1 MDYGLL
7 QGLGEGLQA
16 GVGAYGAAEERK
28 MRQRQL
34 DEENRRKADEREFQ
48 MAQSGLMKN
57 ETGGYEKTLEAKADK
72 QAARDAERVA
82 KRNTLREK
90 YADNGLE
97 VDFDENDNVSQVR
110 RGLIPQKAYTPLDPV
125 SAAAKS
131 ADIRKT
137 EAEISKLLADSGRGG
152 GKQLPADKVLAVQ
165 EGKQIPKMLEDLK
178 ATFTDTESFGPIKGL
193 LGKLNPYDTKSATAN
208 AQISTAAQSFGRYM
222 EGGVLRKEDEE
233 KYRKM
238 FPNLTDTPEVAA
250 NKLALVERMLKSK
263 SASDVEAL
271 GNSGYDV
278 SAFGQGGVIPEL
290 PAVLSQKSSGLIPE
304 AQAAQ
309 GPKPG
314 AVQDGYKFKGGD
326 PSNPNSW
333 EKVQ

>member
-1 MDYGLL
+1 
-7 QGLGEGLQA
+7 
-16 GVGAYGAAEERK
+16 
-28 MRQRQL
+28 
-34 DEENRRKADEREFQ
+34 
-48 MAQSGLMKN
+48 MKN
-57 ETGGYEKTLEAKADK
+57 EVGKYEKTPEMKAAEA
-72 QAARDAERVA
+72 A
-82 KRNTLREK
+82 KRSQERTEKRNMLREK
-90 YADNGLE
+90 YADQGKVIE
-97 VDFDENDNVSQVR
+97 FDDNDNIIKEGP
-110 RGLIPQKAYTPLDPV
+110 GLMPRKAYTPLDPV

-137 EAEISKLLADSGRGG
+137 EAEINKILAESGRGG

-178 ATFTDTESFGPIKGL
+178 ATFGDTESFGPIKGL

-238 FPNLTDTPEVAA
+238 FPSITDTPQIAA

-263 SASDVEAL
+263 SAADVEAL

-278 SAFGQGGVIPEL
+278 SAFGAGGAIPEL
-290 PAVLSQKSSGLIPE
+290 PRVLSQKSSGGLIPE

-314 AVQDGYKFKGGD
+314 TIQGGYKFKGGD
-326 PSNPNSW
+326 PANPTSW